1 MIQEILN
8 LAHADHYLP
17 LMLAVIL
24 ACILL
29 GRNMMSGRIRPGSF
43 WITILVCVLLVATDI
58 LEDYAQMDPARRTL
72 RMFTTVAG
80 YTLRPMAV
88 LGFLLVIW
96 PPEKKRWFLWIPAIV
111 NFLLYASAWF
121 TPLTFTFGEE
131 YNFTRGP
138 LGWFMLAPCLL
149 YLILILIMV
158 HIRFKDRRVSDT
170 LVIYLCVLGCL
181 GAMWIDIRMEEILLV
196 SAILISCM
204 TFYLFLRAQD
214 SDHDPLTRL
223 RNRMSF
229 YEDCNKY
236 KNTITAAAAIDM
248 NGLKK
253 VNDELGHDAG
263 DRALRMIGR
272 GLQDVADKKTIAYRV
287 GGDEFIMLFFH
298 HKEEEIR
305 QLVQAFQN
313 EMWRV
318 GLNVAVGTAFRPG
331 TEESL
336 EELLRTS
343 DRRMY
348 EDKSAF
354 YRLHD
359 RRRGSRMAAPVQE
372 NGQSSLPD
380 GME

>member
-1 MIQEILN
+1 MLQEIWSLVD
-8 LAHADHYLP
+8 AGHYLP

-24 ACILL
+24 SCILL
-29 GRNMMSGRIRPGSF
+29 GRTILSERIHPSSF
-43 WITILVCVLLVATDI
+43 WITILVCVLLIAQDI
-58 LEDYAQMDPARRTL
+58 LEDYAQMDPARRTM
-72 RMFTTVAG
+72 RMFTSIAG

-96 PPEKKRWFLWIPAIV
+96 PPDMKRWFLWIPAVV
-111 NFLLYASAWF
+111 NFLLYGTALFS
-121 TPLTFTFGEE
+121 PLTFTFGEK

-138 LGWFMLAPCLL
+138 LGWFMLVPCFL

-158 HIRFKDRRVSDT
+158 HVRFRDRRTGDT

-181 GAMWIDIRMEEILLV
+181 GAMWFDIELDEILLV
-196 SAILISCM
+196 SAILISSM

-214 SDHDPLTRL
+214 SDHDSLTKL
-223 RNRMSF
+223 RNRMAF
-229 YEDCNKY
+229 YEDCNQY
-236 KNTITAAAAIDM
+236 KNTVTGAAAIDM

-263 DRALRMIGR
+263 DRALKMIGNS
-272 GLQDVADKKTIAYRV
+272 LQSVSDKKTIAYRV

-298 HKEEEIR
+298 RSEEEMR
-305 QLVQAFQN
+305 QVVQAFQN

-318 GLNVAVGTAFRPG
+318 GLHVAVGVASRLG
-331 TEESL
+331 TNDSL

-359 RRRGSRMAAPVQE
+359 RRRSAGRVSAPEQTE
-372 NGQSSLPD
+372 S
-380 GME
+380 EE